1 MQVSQKLTMLELELL
16 YGALKTLKQSAED
29 MVGESRGLPS
39 PPLQGGACRG
49 YGASKSENK
58 IGLIDMKKAL
68 AG

>member
-16 YGALKTLKQSAED
+16 YGALKTLKQSA
-29 MVGESRGLPS
+29 
-39 PPLQGGACRG
+39 CRG